1 MNTTTK
7 IITRVVAK
15 IEAGAQPIDAV
26 KAVATEMQAEAV
38 AMGWDADQVNMIPV
52 AVGMAC
58 LSAA

>member
-7 IITRVVAK
+7 IIVRVVAK

-26 KAVATEMQAEAV
+26 KAVAAEMQAEAV
-38 AMGWDADQVNMIPV
+38 AMGWNADQVNMITV
-52 AVGMAC
+52 TVGLAC

>member
-7 IITRVVAK
+7 IITRVVEK

-26 KAVATEMQAEAV
+26 KAVAAEMQAEAV
-38 AMGWDADQVNMIPV
+38 AMGWNADQVNMITV
-52 AVGMAC
+52 TVGLAC